1 MRSSARRTIC
11 RRSRQVTDDA
21 AQPRPE
27 SLRILELGQVPTGHD
42 KSVLG
47 DVLRQLEI
55 RQDRNR
61 RAVGVLLVSPHKLSA
76 ARLVARL
83 RCGNQ
88 CRVGLLL
95 HRCRKLSAEARE
107 SRDSNPTPS
116 AEAAALAN

>member
-76 ARLVARL
+76 ARLVAS
-83 RCGNQ
+83 CVAATSAASVCCFIDAGN
-88 CRVGLLL
+88 
-95 HRCRKLSAEARE
+95 
-107 SRDSNPTPS
+107 
-116 AEAAALAN
+116 